1 MSAVACIYSEVKE
14 IVVSAKLWFYGSF
27 ASPDLVSKIVDE
39 IISQYNEARGK
50 VLAKET
56 DGNIATYLIRFE
68 IDSAIVSVDEVFDL
82 VQTNTDYRN
91 NYIRIE
97 QENILKR
104 SFMGNELGGNIGHW
118 LIGDNLGEST
128 TAAHEFGHSLG
139 LDHPTDVDLRTREL
153 PPPMMAPR
161 GTLVQPRFQWNP
173 TVNAG
178 EFGGTMKPIY
188 RKVCAEEVTQIF
200 VGKTFSADGTL
211 NLGILSNLVYDE
223 IGNPYYFIE

>member
-1 MSAVACIYSEVKE
+1 MSAVAFIKPDEKAL
-14 IVVSAKLWFYGSF
+14 VVSAKLWFYGTF
-27 ASPDLVSKIVDE
+27 ATPEIVNKIVDE
-39 IISQYNEARGK
+39 ISSQYNEAQGK
-50 VLAKET
+50 IQVKQA
-56 DGNIATYLIRFE
+56 DGSIASYLIRFE
-68 IDSAIVSVDEVFDL
+68 IDSAIVTVDEVFDL
-82 VQTNTDYRN
+82 VQSNTDYRN

-118 LIGDNLGEST
+118 LTSDNLGEST

-139 LDHPTDVDLRTREL
+139 LDHPADVDLRDRES

-161 GTLVQPRFQWNP
+161 GTLVKSRFQWNP

-188 RKVCAEEVTQIF
+188 RKVCAEEVVQIF
-200 VGKTFSADGTL
+200 KGQTFSVDGTL
-211 NLGILSNLVYDE
+211 NLGILTNLVYDE

>member
-1 MSAVACIYSEVKE
+1 MSAVAYIRPEIKE
-14 IVVSAKLWFYGSF
+14 IVVTAKLWFYGTF
-27 ASPDLVSKIVDE
+27 ATPELGSKIVDE
-39 IISQYNEARGK
+39 ISSQYNEAQGK
-50 VLAKET
+50 VQARET

-82 VQTNTDYRN
+82 VQKNTDFRN
-91 NYIRIE
+91 NFIRIE

-104 SFMGNELGGNIGHW
+104 SFMGHELGGNIGHW
-118 LIGDNLGEST
+118 VISDSLGEST
-128 TAAHEFGHSLG
+128 TAAHEFGHTLG
-139 LDHPTDVDLRTREL
+139 LDHPADVDLRNRES

-188 RKVCAEEVTQIF
+188 RKVCADEVVQIF
-200 VGKTFSADGTL
+200 AGQTFSADGTL
-211 NLGILSNLVYDE
+211 NLGVLHNLVYDE
-223 IGNPYYFIE
+223 IGNPYYFMD

>member
-1 MSAVACIYSEVKE
+1 MSAVASLKPDAKE
-14 IVVSAKLWFYGSF
+14 IIVSAKLWFYGNF
-27 ASPDLVSKIVDE
+27 ATPDLANKIVDE
-39 IISQYNEARGK
+39 INKQYNEAQGK
-50 VLAKET
+50 IELRQVDRSSDE
-56 DGNIATYLIRFE
+56 YLIRFE
-68 IDSAIVSVDEVFDL
+68 TEAAIVSVEEVFDL
-82 VQTNTDYRN
+82 VRSNKDFRN

-97 QENILKR
+97 QDNILKR

-118 LIGDNLGEST
+118 LISDNLGEST

-139 LDHPTDVDLRTREL
+139 LDHPTEVDLRDREL

-161 GTLVQPRFQWNP
+161 GTLVKPRFQWNP

-188 RKVCAEEVTQIF
+188 RKVCADEVVQIF
-200 VGKTFSADGTL
+200 EGKSFEEDGTL
-211 NLGILSNLVYDE
+211 NLGVLHNLGYDE